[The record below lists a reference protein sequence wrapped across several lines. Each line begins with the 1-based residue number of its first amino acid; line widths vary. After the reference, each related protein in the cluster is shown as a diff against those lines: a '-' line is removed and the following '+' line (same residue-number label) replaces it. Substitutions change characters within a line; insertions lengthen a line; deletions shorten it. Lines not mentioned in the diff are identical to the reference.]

1 MSFSVSTLRLRLA
14 QLSPS
19 GDVHRA
25 LAMLES
31 QDLEPSKLNPVR
43 STADELFRLWKT
55 REQTSALSGL
65 VIPGVASLNA
75 RLSKLPS
82 NAQVEQYNFETKST
96 SGSIFIDPA
105 TGEFLGDT
113 IVERRGKSQQM
124 VELESQLFQSS
135 RKSA

>member
-1 MSFSVSTLRLRLA
+1 MSLSVSILRDRLA
-14 QLSPS
+14 QSSPS
-19 GDVHRA
+19 GDVQRA
-25 LAMLES
+25 LAMLKS
-31 QDLEPSKLNPVR
+31 QNLEPSRLNPVQ
-43 STADELFRLWKT
+43 SSADELLSLWKT

-82 NAQVEQYNFETKST
+82 NAQIEQYNFDTKSR
-96 SGSIFIDPA
+96 SGSIFIDSA

-124 VELESQLFQSS
+124 LELEAQLFQPS

>member
-1 MSFSVSTLRLRLA
+1 MSLSVSTLRLRLA
-14 QLSPS
+14 QSSPS
-19 GDVHRA
+19 GDVQRA
-25 LAMLES
+25 LAILES
-31 QDLEPSKLNPVR
+31 QDLEPSRLNPVR
-43 STADELFRLWKT
+43 STVDETFRLWKT

-65 VIPGVASLNA
+65 LIPGVASLND

-82 NAQVEQYNFETKST
+82 NAQVEQYNFDTKSS

-113 IVERRGKSQQM
+113 IVERRAKSRQM
-124 VELESQLFQSS
+124 LDLEAQLFQSS